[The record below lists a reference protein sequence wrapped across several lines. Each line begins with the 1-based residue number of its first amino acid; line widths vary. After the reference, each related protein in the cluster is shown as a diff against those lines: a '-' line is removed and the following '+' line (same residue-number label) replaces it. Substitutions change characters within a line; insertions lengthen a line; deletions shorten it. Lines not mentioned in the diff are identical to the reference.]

1 MNSRQ
6 RGLDF
11 GRSSRL
17 NLSAGPGGGPADDQ
31 VRGDDGL
38 PAGPV
43 RAVQA
48 GQGADDGQ
56 VGQAGDVLADAGEV
70 DVGQPGQVTVVEAD
84 HGDLARDGDASAE
97 EHVQH
102 AGGALVVE
110 GQNGGRPGLGGQQG
124 AGGRGA
130 VLLAQAA
137 GQDPGAQA
145 VAAHGGAVA
154 APPVGAAGGPAAVDV
169 NDVAVAE
176 ADQMVH
182 GQASSVIVRGP
193 HHLDPGRGRRQ
204 PPGDADDRQLGG

>member
-43 RAVQA
+43 LAVQA

-70 DVGQPGQVTVVEAD
+70 DVGQPGQVAVVEAD
-84 HGDLARDGDASAE
+84 HGDLARDGD
-97 EHVQH
+97 
-102 AGGALVVE
+102 
-110 GQNGGRPGLGGQQG
+110 
-124 AGGRGA
+124 

-137 GQDPGAQA
+137 GQARGAPA

-176 ADQMVH
+176 A
-182 GQASSVIVRGP
+182 
-193 HHLDPGRGRRQ
+193 
-204 PPGDADDRQLGG
+204 